1 MTRPME
7 TMRAA
12 ILTAP
17 NVIENQQ
24 VAVPNVP
31 EGWALVR
38 VEFTGLCGTDFSILH
53 GTHPRAESPLIMGH
67 EITGVVEVAGAHG
80 PPVGTRVTVEPLINC
95 GTCPPCI
102 QGNRHVCRNLNLY
115 GIDAPGSLAEFVA
128 LPASVLIPVKETVP
142 AREVALAEPLAVAVH
157 AVSRSGM
164 TGGEDI
170 VVFGA
175 GPIGILTALVA
186 RHRGARRILVV
197 EPSDER
203 RLVAQNLGFAT
214 VPKGGDP
221 VATIL
226 SITDGNGADI
236 VFDSAAHPS
245 VAAILPRTVRVL
257 GTIVLVGVYKK
268 PTEVDLQALTFAE
281 NTVIGVRVYTRDDV
295 ERAVELLETDALGLG
310 RLPVE
315 VFALEDAASA
325 FDKAMSA
332 SGKLKVLVTPNEE
345 LMGERRS

>member
-1 MTRPME
+1 ME

-17 NVIENQQ
+17 NVIEIQQ
-24 VAVPNVP
+24 VAVPEVP

-53 GTHPRAESPLIMGH
+53 GTHPRAECPLIMGH
-67 EITGVVEVAGAHG
+67 EITGVVEVAGPHG
-80 PPVGTRVTVEPLINC
+80 PPAGTRVTVEPLINC
-95 GTCPPCI
+95 GICPPCI
-102 QGNRHVCRNLNLY
+102 QGDRHVCRKLNLY

-157 AVSRSGM
+157 AVSRSGLA
-164 TGGEDI
+164 GGED
-170 VVFGA
+170 VVIFGA

-186 RHRGARRILVV
+186 RHRGARQILIV

-203 RLVAQNLGFAT
+203 RLVAQKLGFAT
-214 VPKGGDP
+214 VPNGGDP
-221 VATIL
+221 VVTVL
-226 SITDGNGADI
+226 SMTDGNGADI

-268 PTEVDLQALTFAE
+268 PTAIDLQALTFAE
-281 NTVIGVRVYTRDDV
+281 NTVLGVRVYTRNDV

-310 RLPVE
+310 RLPVG
-315 VFALEDAASA
+315 VFSLEDTAPA

-332 SGKLKVLVTPNEE
+332 GGQLKILVTPNEE
-345 LMGERRS
+345 LMGDPRS